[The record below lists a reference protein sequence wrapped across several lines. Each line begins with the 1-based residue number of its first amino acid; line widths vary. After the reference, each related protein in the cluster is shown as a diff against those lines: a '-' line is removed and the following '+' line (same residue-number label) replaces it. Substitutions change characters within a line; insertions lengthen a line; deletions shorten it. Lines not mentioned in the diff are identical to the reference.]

1 MEKTYT
7 KTEDGKLEVAS
18 TPEVVVSTNTYDISF
33 LKQQLVRIQAQK
45 DQQMTER
52 DVEIADL
59 MVSIAECSKLDIVET
74 EEVVVEV
81 TEEVVEEVI

>member
-33 LKQQLVRIQAQK
+33 LKKQLVSIQAQK
-45 DQQMTER
+45 DEQMAQR
-52 DVEIADL
+52 DIELAEITVL
-59 MVSIAECSKLDIVET
+59 IAECNKLDIVE
-74 EEVVVEV
+74 ESVED
-81 TEEVVEEVI
+81 VEK

>member
-33 LKQQLVRIQAQK
+33 LKKQLVSIQAQK

-52 DVEIADL
+52 DAEIANL
-59 MVSIAECSKLDIVET
+59 MVLIAECTKLDI
-74 EEVVVEV
+74 VEV
-81 TEEVVEEVI
+81 TEEVVE